1 MSEPDKPSYPIFPEE
16 GQQPFSEQPFIL
28 SQQEL
33 TAVIGLWLKKF
44 HGWNGNVYVSWKTV
58 HMMGPSPTLAGKD
71 LLQLQIHPIF
81 TTEDLLKAPDEQS
94 S

>member
-1 MSEPDKPSYPIFPEE
+1 MSEPDKPADYPIFPEE
-16 GQQPFSEQPFIL
+16 GQQPFPEKPFIL

-44 HGWNGNVYVSWKTV
+44 HGWNGNVYVSFMLDGEGLR
-58 HMMGPSPTLAGKD
+58 H
-71 LLQLQIHPIF
+71 QINPMF
-81 TTEDLLKAPDEQS
+81 STEDLLKAPDEQS